1 MEQKQQVLD
10 LLIKMETNS
19 RKQLVY
25 SRIQCAFCLIAAA
38 CCAVLLLTVLK
49 LVPQLQ
55 ALTEQADIVMTNL
68 ETVTEELTKLDLEAM
83 VENIDS
89 LVGTSQGAVSSA
101 IEKLEQIDIDTL
113 NEAISDLSDVIE
125 PLAKIANRFK

>member
-1 MEQKQQVLD
+1 MEQNQQVLD
-10 LLIKMETNS
+10 LLNKMETNS

-68 ETVTEELTKLDLEAM
+68 ETVTEELTRLDLEAM

-89 LVGTSQGAVSSA
+89 LVGTSQGGVSTA
-101 IEKLEQIDIDTL
+101 IEKLEQVDIDTL

>member
-1 MEQKQQVLD
+1 MEQNQQVLD
-10 LLIKMETNS
+10 LLNKMEANS

-89 LVGTSQGAVSSA
+89 LVGTSQGGVSSA

-125 PLAKIANRFK
+125 PLAKVANRFK

>member
-1 MEQKQQVLD
+1 MEQNQQVLD
-10 LLIKMETNS
+10 LLNKMETNS

>member
-1 MEQKQQVLD
+1 MEQNQQVLD

-101 IEKLEQIDIDTL
+101 IEKLEQVDIDTL

>member
-1 MEQKQQVLD
+1 MEQNQQVLD

-89 LVGTSQGAVSSA
+89 LVGTSQGGVSSA
-101 IEKLEQIDIDTL
+101 IEKLEQVDIDTL

>member
-1 MEQKQQVLD
+1 MEQNQQVLD

>member
-1 MEQKQQVLD
+1 MEQNQQVLD
-10 LLIKMETNS
+10 LLNKMETNS

-89 LVGTSQGAVSSA
+89 LVGTSQGGVSTA
-101 IEKLEQIDIDTL
+101 IEKLEQVDIDTL